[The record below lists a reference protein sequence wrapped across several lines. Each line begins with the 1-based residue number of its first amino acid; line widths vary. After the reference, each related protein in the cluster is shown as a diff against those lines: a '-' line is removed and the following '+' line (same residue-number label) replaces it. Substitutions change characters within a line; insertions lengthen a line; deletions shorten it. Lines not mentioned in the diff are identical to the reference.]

1 MINFKKHSYLAFIL
15 FLACFTTLGF
25 NFNRVDADTATA
37 LKEAPA
43 GININDYFTND
54 PTGYVDYFTHN
65 GAKIVTGNNSV
76 LDLASGPQVDKN
88 SKDVGASYGSYWSN
102 IDKQNYIDLTDDNP
116 NHPQTISAWLYFG
129 TGDESSSKE
138 NGSGMAFVIQNDD
151 HHASALGAG
160 GEGLGVYG
168 LDQGTANVVNVDLTG
183 LIKPDYSYPS
193 NALRALTSSAIQKS
207 VAIEFDSQIDD
218 ATRNSEGSNAISSVP
233 LQIDNVK
240 HDIFGASNDHVYSLN
255 GFDSPDSS
263 SGGTPPTD
271 FPDRYNAKYGAGGG
285 FGHIAFTYPGN
296 PLSYHLSPNVGQANN
311 SINSKTNAQFQTV
324 YSLIHIKT
332 TDSTRLVN
340 DFDPQGRNILWHHVT
355 IQWTPTGD
363 GKNAVLSYKFNDINP
378 NDLTPNYATSG
389 DSYNEVEKS
398 TTVDYKATFG
408 DKATKVLWGFTGA
421 NNGEPT
427 VEDKLVD
434 FESIPALLYIN
445 PDSSIDDNT
454 ELKNI
459 AINRDANG
467 KDLNSA
473 SQKTVGN
480 GDNLT
485 INYNLDYQSGRTNWK
500 GVSDTEGINAKINLP
515 KYFDTVKDA
524 DGNIGTAI
532 FKDTDGNKIGSENIP
547 ASESNGT
554 VITHS
559 LDHAIQVG
567 NIDSNKISS
576 ISFAINGIADN
587 PNSTDKTSA
596 PAAATFTGSNNITN
610 TSTPEF
616 IVKGKQT
623 YTLAADT
630 PTSIDLPYKGTTGL
644 VLPVNLHYTGH
655 TFSGDDPIYYTITVN
670 GKKYTSATTI
680 NSTTADATDKNI
692 NVKNLITDDDKFW
705 SIFTNDDTV
714 KKVYVT
720 ASDVNGVTSNKAEY
734 DVHVTPDKTLELTT
748 ENLEFGSTQ
757 GISLK
762 KIMSRKKGFDLRIK
776 SSNTPWYLYGTGTT
790 LKDSKNDPF
799 NGNLIYKKDDNTSS
813 VDLENNLTFIDQH
826 ADSTSSNVDI
836 PVKDN
841 WQNDTGVLLNNDGH
855 NVEGTYQGKI
865 TWTLED
871 TPQSL

>member
-1 MINFKKHSYLAFIL
+1 MITFKKYSYLAFII
-15 FLACFTTLGF
+15 FLACFTTLEF

-54 PTGYVDYFTHN
+54 PTGYVNYFTHN
-65 GAKIVTGNNSV
+65 GAKIVTGHNSV
-76 LDLASGPQVDKN
+76 LDLASGPRVNTN
-88 SKDVGASYGSYWSN
+88 SKDTGAGYGSYWSN
-102 IDKQNYIDLTDDNP
+102 SDKQNYIDLTDDNP
-116 NHPQTISAWLYFG
+116 KHPQTISAWLYFG
-129 TGDESSSKE
+129 TGVEDDAER
-138 NGSGMAFVIQNDD
+138 NGEGMAFVIQNDI
-151 HHASALGAG
+151 HKTAALGAG
-160 GEGLGVYG
+160 GESLGVYG
-168 LDQGTANVVNVDLTG
+168 LDQGTVDKVGPIPT
-183 LIKPDYSYPS
+183 YSYPS
-193 NALRALTSSAIQKS
+193 SASSKLTMSAIQKS
-207 VAIEFDSQIDD
+207 VAIEFDSQTDD
-218 ATRNSEGSNAISSVP
+218 ATKDRGYTAPPLTIDTHSIKALGQVLSSTSV
-233 LQIDNVK
+233 DV
-240 HDIFGASNDHVYSLN
+240 LN
-255 GFDSPDSS
+255 GFDSPDSTS
-263 SGGTPPTD
+263 SGSPPEG
-271 FPDRYNAKYGAGGG
+271 FPDRYNARYGAGGG

-296 PLSYHLSPNVGQANN
+296 PLSYHLSPNVSSANN
-311 SINSKTNAQFQTV
+311 SKFSSTDKVFQTV
-324 YSLIHIKT
+324 YSLIHILPT
-332 TDSTRLVN
+332 SSVRLVN
-340 DFDPQGRNILWHHVT
+340 DSDPQGRDIFWHHVT

-378 NDLTPNYATSG
+378 NDLTPNYDTNS
-389 DSYNEVEKS
+389 DSYNEVENS

-408 DKATKVLWGFTGA
+408 NDATKVLWGFTGA
-421 NNGEPT
+421 NNDNSG

-445 PDSSIDDNT
+445 PDSNIDDNT
-454 ELKNI
+454 EHKNI
-459 AINRDANG
+459 AINRDTNG

-480 GDNLT
+480 GDDLT

-500 GVSDTEGINAKINLP
+500 GVSDTEGIKAVINLP

-524 DGNIGTAI
+524 DGNIGTAT
-532 FKDTDGNKIGSENIP
+532 FKDADGNIIGSENIP

-610 TSTPEF
+610 TTTPEF

-630 PTSIDLPYKGTTGL
+630 PTSINLPYKGTTGL

-655 TFSGDDPIYYTITVN
+655 TFSGDDPIYYTISIN
-670 GKKYTSATTI
+670 GTKYTSATTV

-692 NVKNLITDDDKFW
+692 DVKNLMSDDKFW

-720 ASDVNGVTSNKAEY
+720 ASDGNGVTSNKAEY
-734 DVHVTPDKTLELTT
+734 DVHVIPDKTLELTP
-748 ENLEFGSTQ
+748 EDLEFGSTQ

-762 KIMSRKKGFDLRIK
+762 KIMSRKKGFDLQVK
-776 SSNTPWYLYGTGTT
+776 SSNTPWYLYGTGTK
-790 LKDSKNDPF
+790 LKDSNNDPF

-813 VDLENNLTFIDQH
+813 ENLQNNLTFIDQH
-826 ADSTSSNVDI
+826 TDTTSSDVDI

-841 WQNDTGVLLNNDGH
+841 WQNDTGVLLNNNGDNIKGA
-855 NVEGTYQGKI
+855 YQGEI

-871 TPQSL
+871 TPQK